1 MLKRALV
8 LAFMVA
14 MLGLVLFAQQKEF
27 TKEVKHVPVKQTSA
41 ASGKEMY
48 NMYCAVCHGT
58 TGKGGGPAADALKT
72 VPTDLTMLT
81 KNEGGKFPSAHVAS
95 AIRGDINVPAH
106 GSKDMPVWGPLFS
119 SISQGHDSQV
129 HQRVANLVSYIETL
143 QAK

>member
-8 LAFMVA
+8 LAFTVA
-14 MLGLVLFAQQKEF
+14 MLGLVLLAQQKEF

-58 TGKGGGPAADALKT
+58 TGKGGGPAAEALKT
-72 VPTDLTMLT
+72 VPTDLTTLT

-106 GSKDMPVWGPLFS
+106 GSKDMPIWGNLFWHM
-119 SISQGHDSQV
+119 SQGHEGEVQL
-129 HQRVANLVSYIETL
+129 RVANLTNYIESL